1 MATHSSTLAWK
12 IPWTEKPGRL
22 QSRGWQRVGHDW
34 ATSLSLKDWMC
45 RCRGMVGMT
54 SGWYLC
60 SSLCQRIKNSECQ
73 RILLCW
79 FSSFI
84 FSSFS
89 FSSSLPSFFPSLPYF
104 CSFMNSYIVW
114 EHISTNILH
123 EKPLHVSIW
132 KFHYCQGNLLFS
144 EQQTAMMNG
153 TDERGLSTH
162 SSHSS
167 LSKNSICVA
176 VVFVQSLNSV

>member
-1 MATHSSTLAWK
+1 MEDRCLTWGSPKRVYNFRSQEA
-12 IPWTEKPGRL
+12 PWGRVTL
-22 QSRGWQRVGHDW
+22 QSDERSDSWDDPVI
-34 ATSLSLKDWMC
+34 SLFISLAEE
-45 RCRGMVGMT
+45 
-54 SGWYLC
+54 
-60 SSLCQRIKNSECQ
+60 QEFECQ
-73 RILLCW
+73 RILLCL

-89 FSSSLPSFFPSLPYF
+89 VLCLPLPSFFPSLPYF

-123 EKPLHVSIW
+123 EEPLHVSIW

-144 EQQTAMMNG
+144 EQQYTAMMNG
-153 TDERGLSTH
+153 TDERGLPYI
-162 SSHSS
+162 SHSS

-176 VVFVQSLNSV
+176 VFVQSLNSV